1 MLLSI
6 SANLG
11 YGALAAFVGAESAGL
26 PVPGETALVA
36 GALLAAAGHLSLPAV
51 IVVAAV
57 AAIAGDNLGYW
68 IGRRAGRRALLA
80 RRGPFRRHRQRALA
94 HGEAFFARH
103 GARAVF
109 FGRWVPGVRVVAA
122 VVAGATRMPVRSFL
136 IANALGAFAWAGT
149 TASVVFL
156 LGPTGGI
163 IVLLSGLAVA
173 AGATLTGVVAKL
185 RTHRRSV
192 TPTAIVTGGAS

>member
-6 SANLG
+6 PANLG
-11 YGALAAFVGAESAGL
+11 YGALAALVGAESAGL

-36 GALLAAAGHLSLPAV
+36 GALLAAAGHLSLPVV

-80 RRGPFRRHRQRALA
+80 RRGPFRRHRQRALV

-109 FGRWVPGVRVVAA
+109 LGRWVPGVRVAAA
-122 VVAGATRMPVRSFL
+122 VVAGATRMPARSFL
-136 IANALGAFAWAGT
+136 IANALGAFAWAAA

-163 IVLLSGLAVA
+163 IVLVSGLAVA
-173 AGATLTGVVAKL
+173 AGATLTGVAAKFWA
-185 RTHRRSV
+185 HRRSV
-192 TPTAIVTGGAS
+192 APTAIVAGRES